1 MIGKSVESISAI
13 SFKAGLEVGR
23 ELGKKEILDAIE
35 MFHMHGEHGAIVQL
49 DDLEEALNEQEEK
62 RREAK
67 LSEFAEDWRAGL

>member
-1 MIGKSVESISAI
+1 MIGKPVEDIATI

-23 ELGKKEILDAIE
+23 EVAKKEILDAIE
-35 MFHMHGEHGAIVQL
+35 LLHIHAEHGAIVQL

-67 LSEFAEDWRAGL
+67 LSEFAQDWRAGL